1 MNLRLA
7 TEQDAP
13 AIAAIYA
20 PFCEA
25 SVVSFETAAPTPE
38 DMASRIRTVTAQLP
52 WLVLDDAGTVG
63 GYAYAGR
70 HHERAAYGW
79 AVNAAVYI
87 GEGYR
92 GRGVGRAL
100 YTALFDVL
108 RLQGYFKACAG
119 ITLPNPASVGLHE
132 AMGFTLVGVYRR
144 HRLQEGRLARRG
156 LVRARAPAGAPRSAG
171 AASDFRLRRHRRLA
185 QNTVQCRE
193 HLKCASIK
201 SARPRDRAPRE
212 RTAW

>member
-1 MNLRLA
+1 MNVNAPARTLRLA

-25 SVVSFETAAPTPE
+25 SVVSFETAAPTPQ

-52 WLVLDDAGTVG
+52 WLVVDEAGTVG

-79 AVNAAVYI
+79 AVNAAVYL

-100 YTALFDVL
+100 YTALFEVL
-108 RLQGYFKACAG
+108 RLQGYFKVCAG

-132 AMGFTLVGVYRR
+132 AMGFTAVGVYRGIGYKKGAW
-144 HRLQEGRLARRG
+144 HDVAWYELALQPERLDPP
-156 LVRARAPAGAPRSAG
+156 VPRPI
-171 AASDFRLRRHRRLA
+171 SDFVHSGAWRRILSNA
-185 QNTVQCRE
+185 ANT
-193 HLKCASIK
+193 
-201 SARPRDRAPRE
+201 
-212 RTAW
+212 